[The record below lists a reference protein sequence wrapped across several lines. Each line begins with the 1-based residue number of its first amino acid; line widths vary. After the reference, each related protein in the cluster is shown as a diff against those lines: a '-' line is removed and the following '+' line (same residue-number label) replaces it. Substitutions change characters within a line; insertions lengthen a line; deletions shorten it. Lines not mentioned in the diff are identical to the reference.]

1 MQSNW
6 HGLVYGSVAVVGV
19 GVVIYLAA
27 AMQRADEVKIEQKVQ
42 RIETKIDNA
51 KFDDDFSQA
60 WDGKKLSKP
69 SRSDFVGLKKELEEA
84 KAKQKKIDADGDE
97 MSQGTKD
104 ALKDIGDEMSA
115 KSPANSPSKTAEE
128 LKARM
133 AAARK

>member
-27 AMQRADEVKIEQKVQ
+27 AMQRTDEVKIEQKVQ

-51 KFDDDFSQA
+51 KFDDDFAQA

-69 SRSDFVGLKKELEEA
+69 SRSDFAGLKSELEEA

-104 ALKDIGDEMSA
+104 AIRDMGDEMSS
-115 KSPANSPSKTAEE
+115 KSSGSSPSKAAEE

-133 AAARK
+133 TAARK